1 MAKGAGGSSS
11 WRNWARRQA
20 AGQALEADG
29 RDAEAAF
36 FGLVAEFGGESDAAA
51 AALFIVGRQLAE
63 IDADA
68 QPGIGQQPP
77 AGPGHGID
85 EIGKLAEARLP
96 EARLPFAAGHGREG
110 PQGAFVVAQFESDAA
125 RGFAGP

>member
-1 MAKGAGGSSS
+1 MQGRGEGRRRFLVLAQLG
-11 WRNWARRQA
+11 RRQA

-77 AGPGHGID
+77 ATRSANSRR
-85 EIGKLAEARLP
+85 LASPRLASPSLPATAAKARKGL
-96 EARLPFAAGHGREG
+96 
-110 PQGAFVVAQFESDAA
+110 SW
-125 RGFAGP
+125 